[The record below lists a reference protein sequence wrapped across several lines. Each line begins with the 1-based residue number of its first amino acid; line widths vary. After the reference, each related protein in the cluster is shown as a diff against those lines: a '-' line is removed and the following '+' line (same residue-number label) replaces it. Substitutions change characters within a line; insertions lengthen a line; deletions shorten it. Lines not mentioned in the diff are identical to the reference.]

1 VIIDA
6 YGDPY
11 VGQALAAFDRDMGL
25 PDPPKF
31 YVIYYQATQFPT
43 QGDWGWGLEANLDVQ
58 WAHAMLPG
66 ANIILVYTPHPDD
79 SLFMAIA
86 DMLNLLSGKPMIIS
100 LSWGAYEDALISYGI
115 SISGYEQI
123 LATAAA

>member
-1 VIIDA
+1 MIIDA

-100 LSWGAYEDALISYGI
+100 LSGGTYEDALISYGI